1 MTHKRVLAAA
11 RLDRDYRHCPSRIPG
26 DEDLII
32 AS

>member
-1 MTHKRVLAAA
+1 MTHKRILAG
-11 RLDRDYRHCPSRIPG
+11 RLDRDTVTARRGFPG